1 MFYLDGYILL
11 CPNAHRDINLAATA
25 EAAELLRSHGHE
37 VRIAPFLSEGLEADW
52 PEDIQTEKL
61 EDALPGARLVISF
74 GGDGT
79 ILQASRYLPQSG
91 TPILGVNMGH
101 KGFLAE
107 LERNELSRLVSV
119 ADGSY
124 TIQNRMMLDISLI
137 RDGKVVYSSTALNEA
152 VVRSTDSIIR
162 VEVCG
167 DGREITEFS
176 GDGLIVSTP
185 TGSTA
190 YSMAAGGPLVE
201 PDSEC
206 IIITPICPFR
216 LAARSIV
223 LTPERV
229 VTVRTLEQGD
239 KQVLLT
245 LDGVSVPFLTGD
257 ELRVSRSA
265 HALLM
270 AHISG
275 RSFYDIVYE
284 KLNDKDT
291 GGERKA

>member
-1 MFYLDGYILL
+1 MFDLDGYILL
-11 CPNAHRDINLAATA
+11 CPNAHRDTNLSVTA
-25 EAAELLRSHGHE
+25 EAAALLRSHGHE
-37 VRIAPFLSEGLEADW
+37 VHTAPFLSEGLEADL
-52 PEDIQTEKL
+52 PDSIQPEKL
-61 EDALPGARLVISF
+61 LDALPGARLVVTF

-79 ILQASRYLPQSG
+79 ILQASRYLAQTG

-107 LERNELSRLVSV
+107 LERDELPRLISV
-119 ADGSY
+119 ADGDY
-124 TIQNRMMLDISLI
+124 TLQRRMMLDISLI
-137 RDGKVVYSSTALNEA
+137 RGGRCVYASTALNEA
-152 VVRSTDSIIR
+152 VVRSLESIIR
-162 VEVCG
+162 IEVCG

-201 PDSEC
+201 PDAEC
-206 IIITPICPFR
+206 MIITPICPFR

-223 LTPERV
+223 LTPDRF
-229 VTVRTLEQGD
+229 VTVHTLEQSE

-245 LDGVSVPFLTGD
+245 VDGVSVPFFAGD
-257 ELRVSRSA
+257 ELRISRSA
-265 HALLM
+265 HALQM

-275 RSFYDIVYE
+275 RTFYDIVFE
-284 KLNDKDT
+284 KLNDKDP
-291 GGERKA
+291 GGSH